1 MTERP
6 NTDAILSALRR
17 EPRLGPHFRP
27 EVVAFTPDGSLI
39 LQGDVAD
46 IAQKKLALRLAAS
59 LPGVAGVVDRLRVI
73 PAERVSDAG
82 IRARLRRDFAAEPA
96 FAGFA
101 LREARTQATPPDFVP
116 IAGDVATA
124 RGRIDVEVR
133 DGVVILN
140 GEVPGLASKRLAGA
154 LAWWAPGVR
163 DVVNGLEPV
172 PPEEDAPIL
181 IEEAVRAVLDRDP
194 MIDASQLRVGVRH
207 ATVRLTGLLRNAAH
221 RRIAVADA
229 WSVLGVDDVID
240 EIETVS

>member
-1 MTERP
+1 MPDRPSTEI
-6 NTDAILSALRR
+6 ILAALHK
-17 EPRLGPHFRP
+17 ESRLGPHFRP
-27 EVVAFTPDGSLI
+27 EVVAFAPDGSLI

-46 IAQKKLALRLAAS
+46 VAQKKLALRLAAA
-59 LPGVAGVVDRLRVI
+59 LPGVTGVVDRLRVTRG
-73 PAERVSDAG
+73 ERVSDAG
-82 IRARLRRDFAAEPA
+82 IRARLRRDFSAEPA

-101 LREARTQATPPDFVP
+101 LREAERPTTPPEFVQV
-116 IAGDVATA
+116 AGDPATA

-140 GEVPGLASKRLAGA
+140 GEVPGLVSKRLAGA

-172 PPEEDAPIL
+172 PPEEDAPIR

-194 MIDASQLRVGVRH
+194 MIDAAQLRVGVRH
-207 ATVRLTGLLRNAAH
+207 TTVRLTGLLRNAAH

-229 WSVLGVDDVID
+229 WSVLGVDEVID
-240 EIETVS
+240 EIQTAP